1 MAVLLKGINSLRHRL
16 ELHGHRD
23 LVFTQAINY
32 HFIFLVVLAISLF
45 SSPFERRCEI
55 VDIFL
60 HSVNLIE
67 APTGHVIH
75 R

>member
-16 ELHGHRD
+16 ELHGHGD
-23 LVFTQAINY
+23 
-32 HFIFLVVLAISLF
+32 LVVLAISLF